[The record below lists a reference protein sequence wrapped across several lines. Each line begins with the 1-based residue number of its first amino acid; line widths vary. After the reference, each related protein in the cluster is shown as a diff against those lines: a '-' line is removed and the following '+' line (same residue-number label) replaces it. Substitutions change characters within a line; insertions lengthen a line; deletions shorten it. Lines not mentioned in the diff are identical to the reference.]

1 MPTEAPFEEEVSVPR
16 QEATVERVASA
27 DPASPEC
34 DSEGHHPMTRT
45 IVVLF
50 DTVAEAEQAA
60 QHLALDVGGVRG
72 EVYGPSREGELH
84 LLPLLPV
91 PADDA
96 ALQEHMRR
104 GGAVLHAEVPDD
116 RFGVVADALKAAGAA
131 DFDERE
137 AVWRREGW
145 TGASATFEE
154 EVSVSHQEAI
164 VERVASA
171 DPEPALNPTE
181 SDAGARR

>member
-1 MPTEAPFEEEVSVPR
+1 
-16 QEATVERVASA
+16 
-27 DPASPEC
+27 
-34 DSEGHHPMTRT
+34 MTRT
-45 IVVLF
+45 IVALF

-60 QHLALDVGGVRG
+60 QHLALNVGGVRG
-72 EVYGPSREGELH
+72 EVYGPSQEGEPY

-91 PADDA
+91 PGDDA
-96 ALQEHMRR
+96 ALQEHIRR

-116 RFGVVADALKAAGAA
+116 KFGAVADALKAAGAA

-137 AVWRREGW
+137 AVQRREDW

-154 EVSVSHQEAI
+154 EASVPHQEAT

-171 DPEPALNPTE
+171 DPEPALNPT
-181 SDAGARR
+181 ARDTIPGRRD